1 MGQHPWI
8 RKQKRRS
15 SLSSERCSFTDTKE
29 NMSMKKT
36 NILIA
41 GLCIGLAP
49 AASTLASAAPIQTA
63 TKYVTI
69 EGNVIRYE
77 PGRVIVVKGNDNRE
91 IVYTI
96 GPTADIP
103 ADVRVGQRVTLYT
116 ETSPTGGTQ
125 LVTRVTTT
133 TVTPEGAVRRTTE
146 DVRTSPS
153 GEQTRTIV
161 GDVIR
166 YEPGRVIV
174 VRGNDNREMSYTLA
188 PRAVVPNGVAVGRK
202 VTLYTE
208 PNPDGGT
215 QLVTRVTTT
224 TVTPEGNIQKTTED
238 TRTLPSG
245 ATSTTTTTTVT
256 GQVLVY
262 EPGKT
267 LTVTKADG
275 TKATYVIT
283 GTSTVP
289 EDLAV
294 GKTITIVPVTT
305 TNANGE
311 VVVRTITYVKP
322 RQ

>member
-1 MGQHPWI
+1 
-8 RKQKRRS
+8 
-15 SLSSERCSFTDTKE
+15 LSELSSFTDTKE
-29 NMSMKKT
+29 KKNMKT

-41 GLCIGLAP
+41 GLCIGLSP
-49 AASTLASAAPIQTA
+49 AASTLASAAPVQTT
-63 TKYVTI
+63 TKYVTV

-91 IVYTI
+91 VVYTI
-96 GPTADIP
+96 GATADIP

-116 ETSPTGGTQ
+116 EPSPTGGTQ

-133 TVTPEGAVRRTTE
+133 SVTPEGAVRRTTE

-153 GEQTRTIV
+153 GETTRTIV

-188 PRAVVPNGVAVGRK
+188 PRAVVPNGIAVGRK

-208 PNPDGGT
+208 PSPDGGS
-215 QLVTRVTTT
+215 QLVSRVTTT
-224 TVTPEGNIQKTTED
+224 SVTPEGNIQRTTED
-238 TRTLPSG
+238 TRTNAAG
-245 ATSTTTTTTVT
+245 GTTTTTTTTVT
-256 GQVLVY
+256 GKVMVY

-267 LTVTKADG
+267 LTITKADG
-275 TKATYVIT
+275 SQATYVIT
-283 GTSTVP
+283 GTSNIP
-289 EDLAV
+289 ADLAI
-294 GKTITIVPVTT
+294 GKSITIVPVVGS
-305 TNANGE
+305 NPGE
-311 VVVRTITYVKP
+311 YMVKTVTYVPVKP

>member
-1 MGQHPWI
+1 M
-8 RKQKRRS
+8 
-15 SLSSERCSFTDTKE
+15 
-29 NMSMKKT
+29 KT

-41 GLCIGLAP
+41 GLCIGLSP
-49 AASTLASAAPIQTA
+49 VASTVASAAPVQTT

-69 EGNVIRYE
+69 DGNVVRYE
-77 PGRVIVVKGNDNRE
+77 PGRVIVVKGQDNRE
-91 IVYTI
+91 VVYTI

-116 ETSPTGGTQ
+116 EPSPTGGTQ

-133 TVTPEGAVRRTTE
+133 SVTPEGAVRRTTE

-153 GEQTRTIV
+153 GETTRTIV

-224 TVTPEGNIQKTTED
+224 SVTPEGNIQRTTED
-238 TRTLPSG
+238 TRTNASG
-245 ATSTTTTTTVT
+245 GTTTTTTTTVT
-256 GQVLVY
+256 GTVQVY

-267 LTVTKADG
+267 LTITKADG
-275 TKATYVIT
+275 SKATYVIT
-283 GTSTVP
+283 GTSNVP
-289 EDLAV
+289 ADLAV
-294 GKTITIVPVTT
+294 GKTISIVPVSTVSPS
-305 TNANGE
+305 GE
-311 VVVRTITYVKP
+311 VTVRTITYVKP